1 MKAGKLSNGFEY
13 EIDENTFDD
22 MRFLDA
28 LAEADEGDPLAA
40 SRMCNMLL
48 GKEQKKELYK
58 LLATDDGR
66 VPVEETLNCIVE
78 IMQSI
83 SEDDSKN

>member
-13 EIDENTFDD
+13 QIDEVIFDD

-40 SRMCNMLL
+40 SRVCNMLL
-48 GKEQKKELYK
+48 GKEQKKSLYK
-58 LLATDDGR
+58 MLANEDGR
-66 VPVEETLNCIVE
+66 VPIEVALNCVRE
-78 IMQSI
+78 IM
-83 SEDDSKN
+83 EALGDESKN

>member
-1 MKAGKLSNGFEY
+1 MKAGKLQNGFEY
-13 EIDENTFDD
+13 EIDESIFDD

-48 GKEQKKELYK
+48 GKEQKKKLYK
-58 LLATDDGR
+58 ILTNEEGR
-66 VPVEETLNCIVE
+66 VPVTDALNSVVE
-78 IMQSI
+78 IMQDI
-83 SEDDSKN
+83 SEEDSKN

>member
-1 MKAGKLSNGFEY
+1 MKAGKLENGFEY

-28 LAEADEGDPLAA
+28 LAEATDGDPLAA

-48 GKEQKKELYK
+48 GKEQKKKLYST
-58 LLATDDGR
+58 LAQEDGR
-66 VPVEETLNCIVE
+66 VPVEETLNCIVK
-78 IMQSI
+78 IMQDI
-83 SEDDSKN
+83 SVEDSKN

>member
-1 MKAGKLSNGFEY
+1 MKAGTLQNGFEY

-40 SRMCNMLL
+40 SRLCNMLL
-48 GKEQKKELYK
+48 GKEQKKKLYK
-58 LLATDDGR
+58 LLADDNGR
-66 VPVEETLNCIVE
+66 VPVTEALNCVVE
-78 IMQSI
+78 IMQDI
-83 SEDDSKN
+83 SEEDSKN